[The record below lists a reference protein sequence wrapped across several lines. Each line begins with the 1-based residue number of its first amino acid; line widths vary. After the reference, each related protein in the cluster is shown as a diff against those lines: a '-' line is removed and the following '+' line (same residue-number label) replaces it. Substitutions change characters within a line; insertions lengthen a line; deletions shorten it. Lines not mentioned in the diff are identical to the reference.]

1 MKKCIT
7 LSIVFL
13 ALLSSS
19 CVQKTYK
26 KTVVF
31 SLDVSGIKN
40 IKKVGIRGENDPLN
54 WNYDSEMIVLKKDS
68 LYKAIISFETGYKF
82 AEIKF
87 TVNDDFELKDK
98 DNRRITFSDK
108 DTTFYKAK
116 FNELKKN

>member
-1 MKKCIT
+1 MKKFIT
-7 LSIVFL
+7 LSIAFL
-13 ALLSSS
+13 AFLSSS

-54 WNYDSEMIVLKKDS
+54 WNYDTEMILLKKDS
-68 LYKAIISFETGYKF
+68 IYKAVVTFETGYKF
-82 AEIKF
+82 AELKF
-87 TVNDDFELKDK
+87 TVNDDFELKEK

-116 FNELKKN
+116 FDVLNK